1 VRLSRPR
8 LLLRAALLLLVGA
21 FMAWRGF
28 DTRATAGQPGVDPA
42 AAVTLSRIALVE
54 WFLAVLA
61 AVTAAAAL
69 LSLRQRP
76 RQHSLHL
83 RGGAPGPGEGAEAG
97 GPGGDSG
104 ASGR

>member
-8 LLLRAALLLLVGA
+8 LLLRAALLLVVGA

-54 WFLAVLA
+54 WFLAGLA
-61 AVTAAAAL
+61 VVTAAAAL
-69 LSLRQRP
+69 LSLRRRP

-83 RGGAPGPGEGAEAG
+83 GPVEPDPGEVAAPGGRDG
-97 GPGGDSG
+97 GPE